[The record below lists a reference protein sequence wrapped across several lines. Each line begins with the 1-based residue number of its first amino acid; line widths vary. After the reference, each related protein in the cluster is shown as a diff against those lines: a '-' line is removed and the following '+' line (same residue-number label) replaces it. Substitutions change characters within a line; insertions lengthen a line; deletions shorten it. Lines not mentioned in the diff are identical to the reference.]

1 VSEGWLETRI
11 RISDDMTQPFPISL
25 LLACRYGRITIV
37 EAAAIGKLL
46 GRELERDAR
55 GRTSIQV
62 PSIGDV
68 RLEASGHVSWSNG
81 RELPALRAGRG
92 LARVLAA
99 LVSEAERCGDRAPAA
114 LAFALARATDDQALV
129 PLESLHDLNVIV
141 DRLGPADPLPI
152 TAAFAER
159 VGSRAVAVRPETIRT
174 VSDLRRARRERGVS
188 LATIASETGIP
199 LTLLRE
205 LEWGLF
211 DGWPSG
217 HQTEA
222 SLRAYARA
230 AGLPPA
236 AVLAVVM
243 GPRVPEPSVEMPQV
257 PVWVVAA
264 AALVLSGAAAA
275 SWVSGVSAPHTIAPQ
290 PVRKVTHV
298 APTVVPLAPTASA
311 DARPVEPPAVERQ
324 PKARQA
330 SSPRPAAKRAQ
341 TRPSQRAA
349 IRPASIKAEKKPSI
363 WKRPLFIIKFGS

>member
-1 VSEGWLETRI
+1 
-11 RISDDMTQPFPISL
+11 MTQPFPISL
-25 LLACRYGRITIV
+25 LLACRCGRITIG
-37 EAAAIGKLL
+37 EAAAVGKLL

-55 GRTSIQV
+55 GRTPIQV

-81 RELPALRAGRG
+81 REMPALRAGRG

-141 DRLGPADPLPI
+141 DRLAPADPLPI

-159 VGSRAVAVRPETIRT
+159 VGSRAIAVRPETIRT

-243 GPRVPEPSVEMPQV
+243 GPQVPQPSVEMPQV

-290 PVRKVTHV
+290 PVRKVTHD
-298 APTVVPLAPTASA
+298 APTAVVPLAPTASA
-311 DARPVEPPAVERQ
+311 NARPVEPPAVERQ

-330 SSPRPAAKRAQ
+330 SSPRPTAKRAHA
-341 TRPSQRAA
+341 RPPQRAA
-349 IRPASIKAEKKPSI
+349 IHPASIKAEKKPSI

>member
-1 VSEGWLETRI
+1 
-11 RISDDMTQPFPISL
+11 MAQPFPISL
-25 LLACRYGRITIV
+25 LLACRCGRITIV
-37 EAAAIGKLL
+37 EAAAVGKLL

-55 GRTSIQV
+55 GGAPIQV
-62 PSIGDV
+62 PSIGDI

-81 RELPALRAGRG
+81 RDMPGVRAGRG

-129 PLESLHDLNVIV
+129 PLESLRDLNVII
-141 DRLGPADPLPI
+141 DRLAPADPLPI

-159 VGSRAVAVRPETIRT
+159 VGSRATAVRPETIRT
-174 VSDLRRARRERGVS
+174 VSDLRRARRDRGVS

-230 AGLPPA
+230 AGLPAA
-236 AVLAVVM
+236 AVLGVVM
-243 GPRVPEPSVEMPQV
+243 GPRVPQPSIEMPQV

-275 SWVSGVSAPHTIAPQ
+275 SWVSGVSAPHGIAPR
-290 PVRKVTHV
+290 PVRPVTHV
-298 APTVVPLAPTASA
+298 VPDAVVVPLAPTASIA
-311 DARPVEPPAVERQ
+311 PHPVEAPVV
-324 PKARQA
+324 ARQRKGHQA
-330 SSPRPAAKRAQ
+330 PSSGPTAKRAGARP
-341 TRPSQRAA
+341 TRQAA
-349 IRPASIKAEKKPSI
+349 IRPAALKSEKKPSI
-363 WKRPLFIIKFGS
+363 WKRPLFILKFGS

>member
-1 VSEGWLETRI
+1 LHSNG
-11 RISDDMTQPFPISL
+11 MAQPFPISL

-37 EAAAIGKLL
+37 EAAAIGTLL
-46 GRELERDAR
+46 GRELDRDAR
-55 GRTSIQV
+55 GRASIQV
-62 PSIGDV
+62 PSIGDI

-81 RELPALRAGRG
+81 RDMPTLRAGRG

-129 PLESLHDLNVIV
+129 PLESLHDLNVII
-141 DRLGPADPLPI
+141 DRLAPADPLPI

-159 VGSRAVAVRPETIRT
+159 VGSRAIAVRPETIRT
-174 VSDLRRARRERGVS
+174 VSDLRRARRDRGVS

-230 AGLPPA
+230 AGLPAA

-243 GPRVPEPSVEMPQV
+243 GPRVPQPSVEMPQV

-275 SWVSGVSAPHTIAPQ
+275 SWVSGVSAPHAIAPP
-290 PVRKVTHV
+290 PVRRVTHV
-298 APTVVPLAPTASA
+298 VPTATVVPLAPTASPA
-311 DARPVEPPAVERQ
+311 APQVDAPVVTPPR
-324 PKARQA
+324 KARQA
-330 SSPRPAAKRAQ
+330 PVSGSSARRAAVRG
-341 TRPSQRAA
+341 PQRAA
-349 IRPASIKAEKKPSI
+349 IRRTSDASWKKPSI
-363 WKRPLFIIKFGS
+363 WKRPLFILKFGS